1 MYRDLH
7 VRRASTEDLAI
18 FEELL
23 KAHAEEIGEL
33 ERYDA
38 PHARR
43 HLTALLQHDLSYLA
57 YKDGKPIGC
66 SMCEPIDIAI
76 RVLPDFQTA
85 HVFVEKAH
93 RDLAAINA
101 LFDAMEALADSRGAS
116 LVLFHLD
123 YLAAV
128 NGLETNGRR
137 YEKLMRR
144 RGYQG
149 PITQCL
155 ARQPYVHVGVAYLY
169 QGPSV
174 KPGDPIDLPDVRLI
188 PRKLTLQAAPSGEW
202 EQAGP
207 DGLYEK
213 PEAAE

>member
-7 VRRASTEDLAI
+7 VRRASISDLPM
-18 FEELL
+18 FDGLL
-23 KAHAEEIGEL
+23 KSHAEEIGEL

-43 HLTALLQHDLSYLA
+43 HLTALLEHDLSFLA
-57 YKDGKPIGC
+57 FKDGKPIGC
-66 SMCEPIDIAI
+66 IMCEPIDIAI
-76 RVLPDFQTA
+76 RVLPDIQTA
-85 HVFVEKAH
+85 HVFVEKEH

-101 LFDAMEALADSRGAS
+101 LFDATEALCDSRGVR
-116 LVLFHLD
+116 LVLFHLS

-144 RGYQG
+144 RGYG
-149 PITQCL
+149 PITQCM

-169 QGPSV
+169 QGPSLQ
-174 KPGDPIDLPDVRLI
+174 PGDPIDLPDVRLI
-188 PRKLTLQAAPSGEW
+188 PRKLTLQPDPPEASDPAPDD
-202 EQAGP
+202 P
-207 DGLYEK
+207 YIK
-213 PEAAE
+213 REAAE